1 MFTPSLQLSDNLGTI
16 KDLQNREQEL
26 TRRLTLLRSEL
37 ESAKEGQESEL
48 RYHWQAEE
56 EIAQLQAVV
65 DTMELAGKE
74 DKEQIQNLKVRNRL
88 KRRGAK

>member
-1 MFTPSLQLSDNLGTI
+1 MFTPLLQLSDNLGTI

-74 DKEQIQNLKVRNRL
+74 DKEQIQNLKVRNRVN
-88 KRRGAK
+88 RR